1 MSDCLTC
8 ERRDAGRES
17 ALCSKCRRNDTY
29 GDHYREHP
37 AVVAYKEMLTHDER
51 DKAILNQRRSQL
63 QNLSL
68 RDFRVRFQDE
78 ELAEKNL
85 QGE

>member
-37 AVVAYKEMLTHDER
+37 AVVAYKEL
-51 DKAILNQRRSQL
+51 
-63 QNLSL
+63 
-68 RDFRVRFQDE
+68 
-78 ELAEKNL
+78 EKKK
-85 QGE
+85 